1 MKLTT
6 TTALTLLST
15 TTTLARPHPTEERD
29 IGGEA
34 AWNDAP
40 AATATSDVPVIAA
53 DKRQDDSWMSGW
65 YEYNTATLLTGPT
78 NVDIFGMP
86 IAKRTDA
93 PAASAVPAVPADK
106 RDDNAWMSGWYEYN
120 TATLLTGPTNVDI
133 FGMPIAKRTNAPAA
147 STVPAV
153 PADKRQ
159 DDSWMSGWYEYNTAT
174 LLIGPTNVDIFGMP
188 IAKRTDAPAV
198 SAVPAVPADKRD
210 DNAWMSGWYEYNTAT
225 LLTGPTNVDIFG
237 MPKATK
243 RAEAVE
249 EKRDFHDSHG
259 QNLRPA
265 NHEAP
270 GLDPYGPQTTQNVG
284 RVATMV

>member
-6 TTALTLLST
+6 TTALTLLSA

-29 IGGEA
+29 IDGEA

-93 PAASAVPAVPADK
+93 PAVSAVPSVPADK

-120 TATLLTGPTNVDI
+120 TATLLTGPTNVD
-133 FGMPIAKRTNAPAA
+133 
-147 STVPAV
+147 V
-153 PADKRQ
+153 
-159 DDSWMSGWYEYNTAT
+159 
-174 LLIGPTNVDIFGMP
+174 
-188 IAKRTDAPAV
+188 
-198 SAVPAVPADKRD
+198 
-210 DNAWMSGWYEYNTAT
+210 
-225 LLTGPTNVDIFG
+225 FG

-284 RVATMV
+284 RVATRV

>member
-6 TTALTLLST
+6 TTALTLLSA

-29 IGGEA
+29 IDGEA

-93 PAASAVPAVPADK
+93 PAASIVSAVPADGEAPVISAVPAVPADK
-106 RDDNAWMSGWYEYN
+106 RQDDSWISGWYEYN

-133 FGMPIAKRTNAPAA
+133 FGMPIAKRTDAPAA
-147 STVPAV
+147 
-153 PADKRQ
+153 
-159 DDSWMSGWYEYNTAT
+159 
-174 LLIGPTNVDIFGMP
+174 
-188 IAKRTDAPAV
+188 

-270 GLDPYGPQTTQNVG
+270 GLDPYGPQTNQNVG